1 MAQNTAEH
9 IVDTARRLIMTRG
22 YNGFSYADIAEA
34 VGIRKA
40 SIHHHFAAKSDLARA
55 VVDQSRAIIHAQVA
69 QLAAGEPDAAAQLRA
84 YAGYWERCILDN
96 SAPFCVAAML
106 AAELP
111 SLPDELAV
119 SVRAHFAEL
128 TDWLARI
135 LALGVR
141 QDSVALVGSP
151 AEEADAFMSAI
162 YGAMLSAR
170 AFADPSRFMTITE
183 TLLSRVVQLH
193 CPPQSEGRPGRSRDA
208 LSPDAGARP

>member
-1 MAQNTAEH
+1 MAQNTAGQ
-9 IVDTARRLIMTRG
+9 IVDTARQLIMTRG
-22 YNGFSYADIAEA
+22 YNGFSYADVAEA

-40 SIHHHFAAKSDLARA
+40 SIHHHFAAKSDLAKA
-55 VVDQSRAIIHAQVA
+55 VVEQSRAIIHAQVA
-69 QLAAGEPDAAAQLRA
+69 QLAEAEPDAATQLRA

-111 SLPDELAV
+111 SLPEDLAA

-128 TDWLARI
+128 TDWLTRI

-141 QDSVALVGSP
+141 QGSVTLVGPP
-151 AEEADAFMSAI
+151 AAEADAFMSAI

-170 AFADPSRFMTITE
+170 AFADPGRFVTITE
-183 TLLSRVVQLH
+183 TLLSRVVRLH
-193 CPPQSEGRPGRSRDA
+193 
-208 LSPDAGARP
+208 

>member
-1 MAQNTAEH
+1 MAQNTAGQ
-9 IVDTARRLIMTRG
+9 IVDTARQLIMTRG
-22 YNGFSYADIAEA
+22 YNGFSYADVADA

-40 SIHHHFAAKSDLARA
+40 SIHHHFAAKSDLAKA
-55 VVDQSRAIIHAQVA
+55 VVEQSRAIIHMQVA
-69 QLAAGEPDAAAQLRA
+69 QLAEAEPDAATQLRA

-111 SLPDELAV
+111 SLPEELAL
-119 SVRAHFAEL
+119 SVKAHFADL
-128 TDWLARI
+128 TGWLAQI

-141 QDSVALVGSP
+141 QGSVSLLGSP

-170 AFADPSRFMTITE
+170 AFDDPGRFVTITE
-183 TLLSRVVQLH
+183 TLLSRVVRLH
-193 CPPQSEGRPGRSRDA
+193 
-208 LSPDAGARP
+208 

>member
-1 MAQNTAEH
+1 MAQNTAGQV
-9 IVDTARRLIMTRG
+9 VDTARQLIMARG
-22 YNGFSYADIAEA
+22 YNGFSYADVAET

-40 SIHHHFAAKSDLARA
+40 SIHHHFAAKSDLAKA
-55 VVDQSRAIIHAQVA
+55 VVEQSRAIIHAQVA
-69 QLAAGEPDAAAQLRA
+69 QLAEAEPDAATQLRA

-111 SLPDELAV
+111 SLPEDLAV
-119 SVRAHFAEL
+119 SVRAHFVDL

-135 LALGVR
+135 LVLGVR
-141 QDSVALVGSP
+141 QGSVSLVGSP

-170 AFADPSRFMTITE
+170 AFADPGRFVTITD
-183 TLLSRVVQLH
+183 TLLSRVVPL
-193 CPPQSEGRPGRSRDA
+193 R
-208 LSPDAGARP
+208 

>member
-1 MAQNTAEH
+1 MAQNTAGQ
-9 IVDTARRLIMTRG
+9 IIDTARHLIMTRG
-22 YNGFSYADIAEA
+22 YNGFSYADVAEA

-55 VVDQSRAIIHAQVA
+55 VVEQSRAIIQFQVA
-69 QLAAGEPDAAAQLRA
+69 QLAEVEPDAATQLRA

-111 SLPDELAV
+111 SLPEDLAGA
-119 SVRAHFAEL
+119 VRAHFAEL
-128 TDWLARI
+128 TGWLASI
-135 LALGVR
+135 LEIGVR
-141 QDSVALVGSP
+141 QGSVVLVRSP

-170 AFADPSRFMTITE
+170 AFGDPGRFVTITE
-183 TLLSRVVQLH
+183 TLLSRVVRLH
-193 CPPQSEGRPGRSRDA
+193 
-208 LSPDAGARP
+208 

>member
-1 MAQNTAEH
+1 MARNTVEQ

-22 YNGFSYADIAEA
+22 YNGFSYADVAEA

-40 SIHHHFAAKSDLARA
+40 SIHHHFAAKSDLAIA
-55 VVDQSRAIIHAQVA
+55 VVEQSRAIIHAQVA
-69 QLAAGEPDAAAQLRA
+69 QLAEVEPDAAAQLRA

-111 SLPDELAV
+111 SLPDDLAA
-119 SVRAHFAEL
+119 SVRAHFADL
-128 TDWLARI
+128 TGWLAQI

-141 QDSVALVGSP
+141 QGSVSLVGAP

-170 AFADPSRFMTITE
+170 AFDDPTRFVAITE
-183 TLLSRVVQLH
+183 TLLSRVVRL
-193 CPPQSEGRPGRSRDA
+193 R
-208 LSPDAGARP
+208 

>member
-1 MAQNTAEH
+1 MAQNTAGQ
-9 IVDTARRLIMTRG
+9 IVDTARQLIMARG
-22 YNGFSYADIAEA
+22 YNGFSYADVAEA

-40 SIHHHFAAKSDLARA
+40 SIHHHFAAKSDLAKA
-55 VVDQSRAIIHAQVA
+55 VVEQSRAIIHAQVA
-69 QLAAGEPDAAAQLRA
+69 QLAEAEPDAATQLRA

-111 SLPDELAV
+111 SLPEDLAAL
-119 SVRAHFAEL
+119 VRAHFVDL

-141 QDSVALVGSP
+141 QGSVSLVGSP
-151 AEEADAFMSAI
+151 AAEADAFMSAI

-170 AFADPSRFMTITE
+170 AFADPGRFVTITD
-183 TLLSRVVQLH
+183 TLLSRVVPLH
-193 CPPQSEGRPGRSRDA
+193 
-208 LSPDAGARP
+208 

>member
-1 MAQNTAEH
+1 MVGTVLPIARQANIYLLEGRKMAQNTAGQ
-9 IVDTARRLIMTRG
+9 IVDTARQLIMTRG
-22 YNGFSYADIAEA
+22 YNGFSYADIADA

-40 SIHHHFAAKSDLARA
+40 SIHHHFAAKSDLAKA
-55 VVDQSRAIIHAQVA
+55 VVEQSRAIIHAQVA
-69 QLAAGEPDAAAQLRA
+69 QLAEAEPDAATQLRA

-111 SLPDELAV
+111 SLPEDLAV

-128 TDWLARI
+128 TGWLARI

-141 QDSVALVGSP
+141 QGSVSLAGS
-151 AEEADAFMSAI
+151 AEEEADAFMSAI

-170 AFADPSRFMTITE
+170 AFADPGRFVTITE
-183 TLLSRVVQLH
+183 TLLSRVVRLH
-193 CPPQSEGRPGRSRDA
+193 
-208 LSPDAGARP
+208 

>member
-1 MAQNTAEH
+1 MAQNTAGQ
-9 IVDTARRLIMTRG
+9 IVDTARHLIMTRG
-22 YNGFSYADIAEA
+22 YNGFSYADVAEA

-69 QLAAGEPDAAAQLRA
+69 QLAEAEPDAAAQLRA

-111 SLPDELAV
+111 SLPEDLADA
-119 SVRAHFAEL
+119 VRAHFAEL
-128 TDWLARI
+128 TGWLARI

-141 QDSVALVGSP
+141 QGSVSIQGSP
-151 AEEADAFMSAI
+151 AAEADAFMSAI

-170 AFADPSRFMTITE
+170 AFGDPGRFVAITE
-183 TLLSRVVQLH
+183 TLLSRVVRLH
-193 CPPQSEGRPGRSRDA
+193 
-208 LSPDAGARP
+208 

>member
-1 MAQNTAEH
+1 MARNTVEQ

-22 YNGFSYADIAEA
+22 YNGFSYADVAEA

-40 SIHHHFAAKSDLARA
+40 SIHHHFAAKSDLAIA
-55 VVDQSRAIIHAQVA
+55 VVEQSRAIIQAQVA
-69 QLAAGEPDAAAQLRA
+69 QLAEAEPDAAAQLRA

-111 SLPDELAV
+111 SLPDDLAA
-119 SVRAHFAEL
+119 SVRAHFADL
-128 TDWLARI
+128 TGWLARI

-141 QDSVALVGSP
+141 QGSVSLVGAP

-170 AFADPSRFMTITE
+170 AFDDPTRFVAITE
-183 TLLSRVVQLH
+183 TLLSRVVRL
-193 CPPQSEGRPGRSRDA
+193 R
-208 LSPDAGARP
+208 